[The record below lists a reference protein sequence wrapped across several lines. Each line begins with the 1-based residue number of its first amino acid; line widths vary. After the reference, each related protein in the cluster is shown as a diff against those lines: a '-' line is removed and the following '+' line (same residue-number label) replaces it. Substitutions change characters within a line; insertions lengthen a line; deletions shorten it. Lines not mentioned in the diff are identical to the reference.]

1 MSSSS
6 FPFTPPKESYEIFA
20 TGYSGALVPLQFQP
34 PSSIQIVKDGQL
46 NNQTGDSPSW
56 ITFTEGKFPFSKTLG
71 YVTSEAAHNGTVYV
85 LQKDQKILP
94 VPSSSSPPWKVI
106 GNKDGYS
113 TAGGGPVA
121 SCVQGQCLYVANYNS
136 GSAAVIQ
143 LGKDGIPVEQNG
155 QPASVFQYKV
165 NQTGPVTTRQ
175 DHSYAH
181 DAVASP
187 DGKWVYICDLGAD
200 QIHHIEATQ
209 GQDCRQS
216 INQQSQSTQLG
227 SGTGPRHLAFYHD
240 KQTNKQYAYLTSEL
254 ASTLTAFEHDPETGA
269 LNIIGKPVLSVPE
282 GTPLGGNQTAGP
294 QRTTAE
300 LAISPDGRF
309 VYVSDRGDD
318 VEDHITIYKR
328 DQQDGSIQFEKWV
341 KSGGKMPRHF
351 SLSQDGH
358 FFAIAHQTTG
368 NVVIFGRDPQSG
380 DLTKTG
386 AEVDGLDQVAF
397 AGFVPK

>member
-1 MSSSS
+1 MTNASL
-6 FPFTPPKESYEIFA
+6 PPAKESYEILA
-20 TGYSGALVPLQFQP
+20 AGYSGAVVPLHFQP
-34 PSSIQIVKDGQL
+34 PSTLEIVKHGQL

-56 ITFTEGKFPFSKTLG
+56 ITFTKGKFPPPFNSNTLA
-71 YVTSEAAHNGTVYV
+71 YVTSESENNGTAYV
-85 LQKDQKILP
+85 LQKEQGNPLI
-94 VPSSSSPPWKVI
+94 PSSSPWKVI
-106 GNKDGYS
+106 GNKKGYS

-143 LGKDGIPVEQNG
+143 LNKDGIPIEQNND

-187 DGKWVYICDLGAD
+187 EGKWVYICDLGAD
-200 QIHHIEATQ
+200 QIHHIKATQ
-209 GQDCRQS
+209 SSDCSKS
-216 INQQSQSTQLG
+216 IDQQNQSTQLG
-227 SGTGPRHLAFYHD
+227 SGTGPRHLAFYQD
-240 KQTNKQYAYLTSEL
+240 KITNKQYAYLTSEL
-254 ASTLTAFEHDPETGA
+254 ACTLTAFEHNPDSGA

-300 LAISPDGRF
+300 LAISPDGKF
-309 VYVSDRGDD
+309 IYVSDRGDE

-328 DQQDGSIQFEKWV
+328 DQKDGSIEFQKWV

-368 NVVIFGRDPQSG
+368 NVIIFKRDPQSG
-380 DLTKTG
+380 DLIKTG
-386 AEVDGLDQVAF
+386 AEVKNLDQVAF